1 MKPSSLSQR
10 TTMARDKKYTFGYI
24 LAEGA
29 SLLGKGVGLTFQG
42 IGYSVETI
50 NQLLDKAIDE
60 TRHGRALKR
69 ESDLDITTDVK
80 DEFLAS
86 LKAWSD
92 KPENQHKNIADYQ
105 AEDPDGLFAK
115 LKGES
120 HD

>member
-10 TTMARDKKYTFGYI
+10 TTMARNKKYTFGYI

-29 SLLGKGVGLTFQG
+29 SLFGKGVGLTFQG

-69 ESDLDITTDVK
+69 ESDLGITTNVK
-80 DEFLAS
+80 DEFLTS

-92 KPENQHKNIADYQ
+92 KPENQHKSIADYQ